1 MYNLAP
7 AGKLSLVG
15 RGGSEGTSAVL
26 EVWGQGRLLRELHVP
41 SKQHGPLYN
50 DGWFSLGPAW
60 SPDEAR
66 VAYIAEV
73 GVINCFQQSLSARVA
88 QLSPDSNLMHFGRH
102 ATNQNQA
109 PIKAE

>member
-1 MYNLAP
+1 MA
-7 AGKLSLVG
+7 

-60 SPDEAR
+60 SPNESR
-66 VAYIAEV
+66 IAYVAEV
-73 GVINCFQQSLSARVA
+73 RHGHSLSLFPYCLWYNLWQSFWWRWSALILLPR
-88 QLSPDSNLMHFGRH
+88 SPWLMF
-102 ATNQNQA
+102 
-109 PIKAE
+109 